1 LNDYFRHCARR
12 RVAKDRCITLNGILY
27 EAPVALIG
35 CQVELLYHP
44 DETARV
50 EVRCQSQSYGFL
62 HPVDVHVN
70 CRVKRNRNR
79 ATEIA
84 TAMEKPAYRSGALL
98 GNERKKTP

>member
-1 LNDYFRHCARR
+1 
-12 RVAKDRCITLNGILY
+12 
-27 EAPVALIG
+27 
-35 CQVELLYHP
+35 
-44 DETARV
+44 V

-84 TAMEKPAYRSGALL
+84 TATEKPAYRGGALW